1 MVIDMINDDFKTLGN
16 TETSNKVVM
25 SVKNCNVFYGDN
37 QALNDI
43 NIEVG
48 RSEVLALI
56 GPSGCGKSTFL
67 RCLNRL
73 NI

>member
-1 MVIDMINDDFKTLGN
+1 MVIDMINNDFKTLGN

-43 NIEVG
+43 NIEV
-48 RSEVLALI
+48 RWS
-56 GPSGCGKSTFL
+56 
-67 RCLNRL
+67 
-73 NI
+73 